1 MGPAREVQ
9 NQPKTAPGS
18 DTRDRILR
26 AAERLFAARG
36 IDAVSLREVNREAQQ
51 HNTGAVQYHF
61 GDRDGLLKAVVDR
74 HRYDSEPRRHALLD
88 QYEEQGDDDL
98 RTLTT
103 ALVHPIASKLND
115 TDGGRDYLQIAGQYY
130 ARPVSFDR
138 LFPQPEPTNSM
149 RRWNGILDTMT
160 PSPRLAQRAAA
171 IRFTFA
177 ELARRAAEEPSDEDR
192 LFVSHLVDMVTAL
205 LSSQPS
211 ANTVRLRKRTS
222 RPSK

>member
-1 MGPAREVQ
+1 MGPAREAETP
-9 NQPKTAPGS
+9 PKSPPGS

-74 HRYDSEPRRHALLD
+74 HRNDSEPRRHALLD

-98 RTLTT
+98 RALAA
-103 ALVHPIASKLND
+103 ALVQPIAAKLGD
-115 TDGGRDYLQIAGQYY
+115 ADGGRAYLQIAGQYY
-130 ARPVSFDR
+130 ARPVSFAR
-138 LFPQPEPTNSM
+138 LFPEREPANSM
-149 RRWNGILDTMT
+149 TRWNGILDTMT
-160 PSPRLAQRAAA
+160 PSPRLAQRAAS

-192 LFVSHLVDMVTAL
+192 LFVSHLVDLVTAL
-205 LSSQPS
+205 LASQPS
-211 ANTVRLRKRTS
+211 AHTKRLRTRTS
-222 RPSK
+222 RPAK